1 LLRKKFLFHSPYQ
14 NVLFFSSPQVTAVA
28 LKTAAVIIAAVAEAA
43 VAAVVRATMGRR
55 LTGLLEAAAPNLT
68 KMPKTVT
75 MTARKKWR

>member
-1 LLRKKFLFHSPYQ
+1 
-14 NVLFFSSPQVTAVA
+14 
-28 LKTAAVIIAAVAEAA
+28 